1 MQIDHFP
8 DLVQTDLLLEK
19 IRSGHCAWG
28 TRPVDKPLYLFGAG
42 NLGQMASEYFRV
54 LGIAPQGAVDF
65 ALDRGAS
72 PRLWN
77 GVPLSNPHDVESSV
91 KKESLV
97 AVCISTHPYEQL
109 ATKLR
114 EAGWQDVVPFYDI
127 AESYRDRHPLSN
139 GWFAAPLSDSDLCQI
154 RSVIRRWGD
163 ELSRA
168 HYLQFLAWRC
178 LREEWGFAQ
187 APVNTAN
194 RYFIPEVLDWLDQ
207 NTAGFECLEF
217 LDVGAH
223 YGEVSE
229 QLLRETSGKFRRIDL
244 IEPDVDNLSLLE
256 SRLASL
262 ARRSAIHVHPVVVGA
277 EGGEV
282 PFRSGL
288 GYASQI
294 VDRHGQ
300 MRTVSTIDSR
310 ALKPSFIKLHLEG
323 WELPALR
330 GAVDTLAR
338 CRPVIAATVY
348 HNDLGL
354 FRTAN
359 WLAANLEDYRF
370 LFRLHG
376 WCGCAAV
383 VYCLPEAV

>member
-154 RSVIRRWGD
+154 RSVIRRWED

-168 HYLQFLAWRC
+168 HYLQLLAWRC
-178 LREEWGFAQ
+178 LREEWVFAP